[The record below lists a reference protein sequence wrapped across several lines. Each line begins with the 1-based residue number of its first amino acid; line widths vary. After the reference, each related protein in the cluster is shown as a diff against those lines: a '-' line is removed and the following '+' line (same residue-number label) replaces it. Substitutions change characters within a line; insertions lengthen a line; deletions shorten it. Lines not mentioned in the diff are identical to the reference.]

1 MTKGTE
7 IVVDIMSDQRSTA
20 AAKVKIEFDEAF
32 TLHHRTVFRTARSV
46 VQDAGLAEDV
56 TQEVFLRL
64 YKNLD
69 SIVDEEMLRPWL
81 IRVALNVARNTLR
94 GNFRANTRDENYVKE
109 TASSSVYS
117 VENEFEEQAEI
128 NEIYR
133 ALNKIKEP
141 LRSCL
146 VLKQQGLSYKEIAGS
161 LSLNEGSIGT
171 FVARARQE
179 FARFYGKIGRD
190 NYEGKMH

>member
-1 MTKGTE
+1 MLKMSEGTD
-7 IVVDIMSDQRSTA
+7 IFVDIMSETTAA
-20 AAKVKIEFDEAF
+20 AAKVKIGFDEAF

-46 VQDAGLAEDV
+46 VRDSGLAEDV

-69 SIVDEEMLRPWL
+69 SIADEEMLRPWL

-94 GNFRANTRDENYVKE
+94 GNIRANTRDENYVKE
-109 TASSSVYS
+109 SVDKSFFS
-117 VENEFEEQAEI
+117 VESDYEEQTGI

-133 ALNKIKEP
+133 ALNKVKEP

-146 VLKQQGLSYKEIAGS
+146 VLKQQGLSYKEIAES
-161 LSLNEGSIGT
+161 LSLNETSIGT
-171 FVARARQE
+171 YVARARQE

-190 NYEGKMH
+190 VL

>member
-1 MTKGTE
+1 MSEGTE
-7 IVVDIMSDQRSTA
+7 IVVDIMSEQSATSA
-20 AAKVKIEFDEAF
+20 TQEKIEFDEAF

-64 YKNLD
+64 YKNID
-69 SIVDEEMLRPWL
+69 SIADAEMLRPWL

-94 GNFRANTRDENYVKE
+94 GNIRANTRDENYVKQ
-109 TASSSVYS
+109 TTDIFGSS
-117 VENEFEEQAEI
+117 VENEFESQTEI

-133 ALNKIKEP
+133 ALGKIKEP

-179 FARFYGKIGRD
+179 FARFYGKTGRD
-190 NYEGKMH
+190 TL